1 MAMPVGLLDAMDRTL
16 AEEDRVRRREQAK
29 ARARGR

>member
-1 MAMPVGLLDAMDRTL
+1 MTFPVGLIAEMDRVL
-16 AEEDRVRRREQAK
+16 VEEDRVARREQAK